1 MLEEKRG
8 HPLKLKAVFIS
19 DDGGKTRL
27 CVRQHYLTDVTTNR
41 FLDDLMQGKRF
52 GILNG
57 DSNGTD
63 SRNDQPR

>member
-1 MLEEKRG
+1 MSKEKRG

-19 DDGGKTRL
+19 DDGGKTWL

-57 DSNGTD
+57 DSNGHFDRDKAST
-63 SRNDQPR
+63 